1 MDILDPIWLKKHL
14 TSTKPARIADDVA
27 ILIKE
32 GTIRRGVKLPSVRDL
47 AVELGISPTSV
58 SGAWK
63 RLKAMNLI
71 DGGGRAGITVTAACL
86 TPRPMRFES
95 ELVTGDDIPFNLQL
109 GVPDPKLLPNFQ
121 TALAK
126 LELPADLHKYN
137 RVTITPRLQ
146 EAAAIDWPYQPETFL
161 AVNGGYEGL
170 VISIRTLLR
179 AGDVVLVESPTP
191 PRILDVLDDNRCRSI
206 LINRDDEGPIASEVK
221 AALERE
227 PAAFLVQPVLHNP
240 TGGSMSERRR
250 DELVELLKD
259 HPEILIIEDDGFGL
273 LAEQP
278 HYTLSEHLPHHIYVR
293 SYSKSHGSDLRLAVV
308 ESSEFIV
315 DALHS
320 FLGFGAGWTSR
331 LLQELLAWMLTDE
344 DTRKKVHDATL
355 VYAERREALQ
365 SALARRGI
373 PSTGGGLHVWVEV
386 PDESFA
392 LEVAKAH
399 GIALTTGLRYG
410 IDTGHIRLSTGTLDP
425 SNADQIADVL
435 DYCISRSS

>member
-1 MDILDPIWLKKHL
+1 MDPVWLKKHL
-14 TSTKPARIADDVA
+14 TSTKPAQMADDVA
-27 ILIKE
+27 RLIKE

-47 AVELGISPTSV
+47 AAELGISPTTV

-63 RLKAMNLI
+63 RLKAMDLI

-86 TPRPMRFES
+86 TPRPMRFEA
-95 ELVTGDDIPFNLQL
+95 ELVADTNVPFNLQL
-109 GVPDPKLLPNFQ
+109 AVPDPKLLPDYR
-121 TALAK
+121 TALNK
-126 LELPADLHKYN
+126 MELPADLHKYS

-146 EAAAIDWPYQPETFL
+146 EAAAIDWPYLPETFL

-170 VISIRTLLR
+170 VIAIRTMLR

-191 PRILDVLDDNRCRSI
+191 PRILDVLDDNRCRFI
-206 LINRDDEGPIASEVK
+206 QIERDDEGPITSQVE

-227 PAAFLVQPVLHNP
+227 PAAFLLQPVLQNP

-250 DELVELLKD
+250 DELVALLKD

-278 HYTLSEHLPHHIYVR
+278 HYTLSELLPHHIYVR
-293 SYSKSHGSDLRLAVV
+293 SYSKSHGSDLRLAVL
-308 ESSEFIV
+308 ESSEYII

-331 LLQELLAWMLTDE
+331 LLQEILAWMLTDE
-344 DTRKKVHDATL
+344 DTRKRVHDAVL

-365 SALARRGI
+365 AALTKRGI
-373 PSTGGGLHVWVEV
+373 SSTGGGLHIWIAV
-386 PDESFA
+386 PDESYA
-392 LEVAKAH
+392 LEVATAH
-399 GIALTTGLRYG
+399 GVAFTTGTRYG
-410 IDTGHIRLSTGTLDP
+410 IESGHLRISTGSLDP
-425 SNADQIADVL
+425 SDADQIAEVVH
-435 DYCISRSS
+435 YCMQKKS